1 MHSEDPACIMCT
13 CSAGRVIVV
22 FLICDSIPQRIDAK
36 QEEVDSLKESL
47 QERKKEAEEKVRV
60 PVLPVVNFPWF

>member
-1 MHSEDPACIMCT
+1 MIS
-13 CSAGRVIVV
+13 V
-22 FLICDSIPQRIDAK
+22 PQRIDAK